1 MIFKIKKQLHLL
13 KIFLFFFL
21 GFLLLI
27 TNNSIIAM
35 NNLINEE
42 IQEITTNEEIPEIT
56 EKAENEEKIISVEK
70 FCALHEMGHA
80 VVAYELSRRHGTSLI
95 NLTEIELIQ
104 NFGHISDGTTD
115 FTFDKAHPFG
125 NLFALSGF
133 YGGLEAE
140 KTIKIPIEKFEK
152 KGNHDEQDI
161 EKIVQHIIAK
171 GWFLEDFYSST
182 DSLEI
187 RKDKIKNIAQR
198 KAQEIIKQYEKF
210 LSPLA
215 DELLQK
221 QNITKEE
228 FEDLLE
234 KLINKKNNS
243 PQNTQTKIINQ
254 SQYNIQNYK
263 CNCFIL

>member
-1 MIFKIKKQLHLL
+1 MFKKKEKLQLL

-21 GFLLLI
+21 GLIFI
-27 TNNSIIAM
+27 TNNSVMAM
-35 NNLINEE
+35 NNSINEE
-42 IQEITTNEEIPEIT
+42 ISEITKKEENEEI
-56 EKAENEEKIISVEK
+56 KKIISLQK

-80 VVAYELSRRHGTSLI
+80 VVAYELSQRHGTYLI
-95 NLTEIELIQ
+95 NLIKIELIQ
-104 NFGHISDGTTD
+104 DNKNIVDGTTE
-115 FTFDKAHPFG
+115 FVFDKEDPFG

-140 KTIKIPIEKFEK
+140 KTIKIPIENFKNR
-152 KGNHDEQDI
+152 GNHDEQDI
-161 EKIVQHIIAK
+161 ERIVQYIIEK
-171 GWFLEDFYSST
+171 RWFLENFYSST
-182 DSLEI
+182 DSLET
-187 RKDKIKNIAQR
+187 RKVKIKDIAQQ
-198 KAQEIIKQYEKF
+198 KTQEIIKQYEKF

-221 QNITKEE
+221 QNITKRE

-243 PQNTQTKIINQ
+243 PKNTQIKEINQ
-254 SQYNIQNYK
+254 SKYNIKNSK